1 MVRSPQHGPSRGR
14 TAALRRLVKNP
25 RSLPVSIAA
34 CPGSFDPV
42 TNGHVDVIAR
52 AAALFDDVVV
62 AVLVNP
68 AKTSLFSVDERISM
82 LERCLAHLGN
92 VTVASFDGL
101 LVDFCSARGVA
112 AIVKGLRAV
121 TDFEYERQMAQM
133 NRRLSGV
140 DTLFLPAAPEYS
152 FLASSLLKEVAAYG
166 GDIAGLV
173 PDEVLPEVKKR
184 LAEDSGRR

>member
-1 MVRSPQHGPSRGR
+1 MP
-14 TAALRRLVKNP
+14 T
-25 RSLPVSIAA
+25 AA

-42 TNGHVDVIAR
+42 TNGHLDIITR
-52 AAALFDDVVV
+52 TAALFDDVVV

-68 AKTSLFSVDERISM
+68 GKTSLFSVGERMAM
-82 LERCLAHLGN
+82 LESSLGHLAN

-101 LVDFCSARGVA
+101 LVDFCTERGVS
-112 AIVKGLRAV
+112 AIAKGLRAV

-140 DTLFLPAAPEYS
+140 DTVLLPASPAYS

-166 GDIAGLV
+166 GDIVGLV
-173 PDEVLPEVKKR
+173 PDGVVELVRQR
-184 LAEDSGRR
+184 LAERASGQ

>member
-1 MVRSPQHGPSRGR
+1 MP
-14 TAALRRLVKNP
+14 T
-25 RSLPVSIAA
+25 AA

-42 TNGHVDVIAR
+42 TNGHLDIVTR
-52 AAALFDDVVV
+52 AAGLFDDVVV

-68 AKTSLFSVDERISM
+68 GKTSLFSVDERMAM
-82 LERCLAHLGN
+82 LKSSLGHLGN

-101 LVDFCSARGVA
+101 LVDFCTEHGVS

-140 DTLFLPAAPEYS
+140 DTVLLPASPEYS

-166 GDIAGLV
+166 GDIVGLV
-173 PDEVLPEVKKR
+173 PDGVLRQVKQR
-184 LAEDSGRR
+184 FAERAAGQ